1 MELFDK
7 NYKRLMT
14 MRKAAI
20 IDEGIQRDVWSNTSK
35 DYLVKRWT
43 KILLARHLADRIERK
58 ELRGY

>member
-7 NYKRLMT
+7 NYQRLIG

-20 IDEGIQRDVWSNTSK
+20 IEEGVKRDVWSNTSV
-35 DYLVKRWT
+35 DYLLKHWN